1 MGKEYII
8 KNALKSFFSKVEKG
22 FKMHRGYF
30 STLSILF
37 IAWKIQ
43 HSTGKRTETVQASI
57 CIEIFSLFVVILH
70 FLPSSNFQKQQRL
83 TTLQM
88 SQCSQVRVYI
98 ISNIL
103 TCTWTLLMQPRTWL
117 GWRKNRLLILLITK
131 QKRNFS
137 FWDIC
142 IVWDMYSYHAR
153 LTLSGNSPCII
164 FPYINISKCIIYTVY
179 FGHLINFVLMWLWL
193 PSNMLEVINCYNQI

>member
-1 MGKEYII
+1 MLWSPFSWRKRKGLRRTDFLLLAPFSFCTKNTSVHRKKDWNCSGFNLFRVILII
-8 KNALKSFFSKVEKG
+8 CCYSTFSSFFS
-22 FKMHRGYF
+22 FP
-30 STLSILF
+30 
-37 IAWKIQ
+37 IATK
-43 HSTGKRTETVQASI
+43 
-57 CIEIFSLFVVILH
+57 
-70 FLPSSNFQKQQRL
+70 

-88 SQCSQVRVYI
+88 SQHSQVRVYI
-98 ISNIL
+98 TSNTL

-164 FPYINISKCIIYTVY
+164 FPYINISKCITYTVY